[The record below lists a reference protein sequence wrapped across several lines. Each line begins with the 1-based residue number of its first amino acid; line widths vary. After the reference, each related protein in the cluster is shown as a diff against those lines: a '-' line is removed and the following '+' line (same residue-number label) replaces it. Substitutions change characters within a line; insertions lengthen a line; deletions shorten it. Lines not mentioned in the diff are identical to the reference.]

1 MIEAK
6 RNLKSGQR
14 PPKIEP
20 TDYMDTTVTPQTIR
34 SFPESSLPESVHDRL
49 EMLFRVREKWTVD
62 EIAPYVE
69 SLTTPILNVNG
80 LLTKFARAAN
90 VNGKKVFCS
99 KHGK

>member
-1 MIEAK
+1 
-6 RNLKSGQR
+6 
-14 PPKIEP
+14 
-20 TDYMDTTVTPQTIR
+20 
-34 SFPESSLPESVHDRL
+34 
-49 EMLFRVREKWTVD
+49 MLFRVREKWTVD